1 MITEEAGEIVQ
12 RAVALR
18 RRLHRQPELSGCERR
33 TAERIARFFA
43 PLRPDLVV
51 RGLGGHGLAV
61 VFTGP
66 EPGPTVLLRCEL
78 DALPIHEVGA
88 AGHRSAVD
96 GCAHAC
102 GHDGHMAILAAVGEG
117 LARTRP
123 RRGRVVLLYQPAEE
137 TGRGAT
143 AVLADPRFAEL
154 RPDLAFA
161 LHNLPG
167 YPLGRIVLRS
177 GTVCCAS
184 TGMVIALRG
193 VPAHAAQPETGVS
206 PAPVVARLIDLLH
219 RLPRRLGLD
228 DRLSFATVV
237 GARLGDVEVFGTA
250 PGEARVLATLRSDR
264 DETLQ
269 RMVAS
274 VATAVRRLA
283 RRHRLGHEVE
293 LRDEFAAT
301 VNAARA
307 VDLVR
312 RAAGASTVTAPR
324 RPFRWSEDFGR
335 FTAIAPGALVGLGA
349 GERTAALHDPAYD
362 FPDELVS
369 LGATLLS
376 RIVHLC
382 LD

>member
-1 MITEEAGEIVQ
+1 MLTEEVIQ

-18 RRLHRQPELSGCERR
+18 RRLHRQPELSGRERH
-33 TAERIARFFA
+33 TAERIARFVA

-66 EPGPTVLLRCEL
+66 RPGPTVLLRCEL
-78 DALPIHEVGA
+78 DALPIREEGA
-88 AGHRSAVD
+88 ARHRSAVD

-123 RRGRVVLLYQPAEE
+123 QRGRAVLLYQPAEE

-177 GTVCCAS
+177 GTACCAS
-184 TGMVIALRG
+184 TGMVIALHG
-193 VPAHAAQPETGVS
+193 VPAHAAQPETGAS
-206 PAPVVARLIDLLH
+206 PTPVVARLIDLLN

-228 DRLSFATVV
+228 DGRSFATVV
-237 GARLGDVEVFGTA
+237 GARLGDAEAFGTA

-269 RMVAS
+269 RMVS
-274 VATAVRRLA
+274 FVATAVRRLA
-283 RRHRLGHEVE
+283 RRHGLGHGIE

-301 VNAARA
+301 VNASRA

-312 RAAGASTVTAPR
+312 RAAGGCSISVPR

-349 GERTAALHDPAYD
+349 GERTAALHDPVYD
-362 FPDELVS
+362 FPDELVPI
-369 LGATLLS
+369 GAQLLT
-376 RIVHLC
+376 RILR
-382 LD
+382 LSFES